1 MASARRGPRSLE
13 LPTPARRQRK
23 PAEAR
28 KHALSQVGLDAD
40 QPRQVSVAVP
50 VWRLAVMVGDIDVA
64 GRREVQPGAYL
75 VQVEDLTA
83 DFTVSG

>member
-1 MASARRGPRSLE
+1 
-13 LPTPARRQRK
+13 
-23 PAEAR
+23 
-28 KHALSQVGLDAD
+28 VNLDAG
-40 QPRQVSVAVP
+40 QSRQVRVAVP
-50 VWRLAVMVGDIDVA
+50 VWRLAVTVGDIGVA

>member
-1 MASARRGPRSLE
+1 V
-13 LPTPARRQRK
+13 T
-23 PAEAR
+23 
-28 KHALSQVGLDAD
+28 
-40 QPRQVSVAVP
+40 
-50 VWRLAVMVGDIDVA
+50 VGDFDVA